1 MKIITNEILNYEV
14 YIYQNAKIELNT
26 KLDKKRPNI
35 NINTQLSLQVYPLMF
50 TIKFNTN
57 TI

>member
-26 KLDKKRPNI
+26 KLDKKRTNI
-35 NINTQLSLQVYPLMF
+35 NINTQLSLQVYH
-50 TIKFNTN
+50 
-57 TI
+57 

>member
-1 MKIITNEILNYEV
+1 MR
-14 YIYQNAKIELNT
+14 YIYQNGKIELNT
-26 KLDKKRPNI
+26 KLDKKRTNI
-35 NINTQLSLQVYPLMF
+35 NINTQLSFQVYPLLF